1 MSDPH
6 VAHPEAPARL
16 RELAEQAARAGGR
29 VACSAFGTENRVRL
43 KSDRSEVTD
52 ADLAAERAVIEL
64 LRAAR
69 PQDAFLAEEQAGGA
83 GLRAGGA
90 GFRPADPAQVCW
102 VIDPID
108 GTRNF
113 IRGVPWFATCVAA
126 VSCGWPIAGAIY
138 DPLRDVCYTAQREG
152 GAWEG
157 SRPLKLASAPPAQT
171 GEAPASPPAAAL
183 SGRPSRPLVAI
194 PSTRHE
200 MARPLVQRL
209 LDEFVV
215 RNLGSSA
222 LHLALVAAGRLDGA
236 LLTGCKLWDIAAG
249 WLVVTESGGRMT
261 RLDGGELFPV
271 DLAGYD
277 GAEMPCVAA
286 TAWLHSRLVPGGEEA
301 VPRLGA
307 G

>member
-6 VAHPEAPARL
+6 VAYPETPAGL
-16 RELAEQAARAGGR
+16 RELAEQAARVGGR
-29 VACSAFGTENRVRL
+29 VACAAFGTENRVRL

-69 PQDAFLAEEQAGGA
+69 PHDAFLAEEQTGVAGFQPGGA
-83 GLRAGGA
+83 GLQPVH
-90 GFRPADPAQVCW
+90 PARICW

-126 VSCGWPIAGAIY
+126 VSGGWPIAGAIY
-138 DPLRDVCYTAQREG
+138 DPLRDVCYTAQRGE
-152 GAWEG
+152 GAWESG
-157 SRPLKLASAPPAQT
+157 RPLKLASLPPVQT
-171 GEAPASPPAAAL
+171 DEAPALPPAAAQT
-183 SGRPSRPLVAI
+183 GRHPRPLVAI

-200 MARPLVQRL
+200 AARTLVLRS

-261 RLDGGELFPV
+261 RLDGSELFPV
-271 DLAGYD
+271 DVAGYS

-286 TAWLHSRLVPGGEEA
+286 TAWLHSRLLQEGQNAILHGGS
-301 VPRLGA
+301 G
-307 G
+307 